1 MVRNTKRN
9 RNNYKNRKIMRGG
22 FTGDEE
28 TRLQELGF
36 SQADIDF
43 LEELG
48 LNMNLIETSLN
59 TVNQTTGINWTPQEL
74 INDLYNIDNDINSSI
89 SSIHSSLGNSY
100 LTDISDLNEDLNGSL
115 NLSNI
120 SQESEHNIGD
130 EEGILDLSQDS
141 SLHLSDLQGNSSA
154 MTDSPSVNSID
165 SIDSNVFDDS
175 NNSNNSI
182 DSHETT
188 IEGGKSKKSRKSK
201 KSKKSYNKKGKS
213 RKTRR

>member
-9 RNNYKNRKIMRGG
+9 RNNYKKRKIMRGG
-22 FTGDEE
+22 FNGEEE

-120 SQESEHNIGD
+120 SQESEHNIENENGL
-130 EEGILDLSQDS
+130 LDLSQDS

-165 SIDSNVFDDS
+165 SNVFDYSNNS

-182 DSHETT
+182 DSNNSHETT
-188 IEGGKSKKSRKSK
+188 IEGGKSKKSRKTK
-201 KSKKSYNKKGKS
+201 KSK
-213 RKTRR
+213 

>member
-9 RNNYKNRKIMRGG
+9 RNNYKKRKIMRGG
-22 FTGDEE
+22 FNGEEE

-120 SQESEHNIGD
+120 SQESEHNIENENGL
-130 EEGILDLSQDS
+130 LDLSQDS

-165 SIDSNVFDDS
+165 SNVFDYSNNS

-182 DSHETT
+182 DSNNSHETT
-188 IEGGKSKKSRKSK
+188 IEGGKSKKSRKTK
-201 KSKKSYNKKGKS
+201 KSKKS
-213 RKTRR
+213 RKTRKSRR